1 MVPLATIIDFLDAEL
16 EVDGFA
22 DRCPNGLQVPA
33 HRPVSTVATGVS
45 ASLELIERARDAGAE
60 LVVAHHGLFWDFH
73 PRALTPGLARRL
85 GVLLTEGMAL
95 AGYHLPLDAHPRL
108 GNNAILAE
116 RLGLRERRP
125 FGVHHGRAL
134 GVAGSL
140 PGGGLDARRLVAQI
154 EDVTGRDAL
163 WLDCGPDIVD
173 TLAIVSGAAASDLGA
188 AIAAG
193 LDAFL
198 TGEPAEHVTAE
209 AREAG
214 VHFIAA
220 GHHATETFGIRAVG
234 DLLARRFGV
243 RHLHIDVVN
252 PI

>member
-16 EVDGFA
+16 EIDGFE
-22 DRCPNGLQVPA
+22 DHCPNGLQVPS

-45 ASLELIERARDAGAE
+45 ASLELIDRARDAGAE
-60 LVVAHHGLFWDFH
+60 LVLAHHGLFWDFH
-73 PRALTPGLARRL
+73 SRALTPGLARRL
-85 GVLLTEGMAL
+85 SVLLGEGIAL

-108 GNNAILAE
+108 GNNALLADG
-116 RLGLRERRP
+116 LGLRERRP
-125 FGVHHGRAL
+125 FGVHRGRAL
-134 GVAGSL
+134 GVVGRLPDAGL
-140 PGGGLDARRLVAQI
+140 NARGLVAQI
-154 EDVTGRDAL
+154 EDLTGREAL
-163 WLDCGPDIVD
+163 WLDCGPDTVE
-173 TLAIVSGAAASDLGA
+173 TLGIVSGAAASDFRA

-220 GHHATETFGIRAVG
+220 GHHATETFGVRALG
-234 DLLARRFGV
+234 DLLAQRFDVGHV
-243 RHLHIDVVN
+243 HIDVPN